1 MAVNVGG
8 NKGGAKA
15 DINITPLVDVVLV
28 LLIIFMVISPGN
40 SSFIP
45 DAIPREA
52 ENDES
57 VVLTDE
63 QMVLELKVDGTATLN
78 RQPVEMNE
86 FGEKIFEI
94 MDGRVDSKLFIM
106 ASDDLPYGE
115 VIAWMGIARK
125 NGANTLA
132 LQIND
137 PDEKKESVGVKT

>member
-1 MAVNVGG
+1 MAASVGG
-8 NKGGAKA
+8 KKGGAKA
-15 DINITPLVDVVLV
+15 EINITPLVDVVLV

-63 QMVLELKVDGTATLN
+63 QLVLELNIDGTATLN
-78 RQPVEMNE
+78 RQPIEIKE
-86 FGEKIFEI
+86 FGERIFEI

-106 ASDDLPYGE
+106 ASDELPYGQ

-125 NGANTLA
+125 NGANTSA

-137 PDEKKESVGVKT
+137 PDEKKETVGVKT

>member
-1 MAVNVGG
+1 MAVSVGG
-8 NKGGAKA
+8 KKGGAKA
-15 DINITPLVDVVLV
+15 EINITPLVDVVLV

-63 QMVLELKVDGTATLN
+63 QLVLELKVDGTATLN
-78 RQPVEMNE
+78 RQPIELKE
-86 FGEKIFEI
+86 FGERIFEI

-106 ASDDLPYGE
+106 ASDELPYGQ

-137 PDEKKESVGVKT
+137 PDEKKEMVGVKT